1 MIQLKKEHFFFAV
14 WTLQRGITY
23 GEQKTIAPGIKIKD
37 YPVFRSMDSLVK
49 LLINL
54 PVSGIKPI
62 VPGHL
67 EILFRDMLNE
77 HFNEIN
83 GRKGPLN
90 ERVVFMLIVMESY
103 LLPIVGIDLGKCNDR
118 ASKIAAD
125 IFNNGFRV
133 AETGFYINI
142 KSIFALMVN
151 VCFCLSRRCQCV
163 FSVYL
168 IKRSEKIYGGRNN

>member
-14 WTLQRGITY
+14 WTLKGVITH

-49 LLINL
+49 LLINH
-54 PVSGIKPI
+54 PVSGIKSI

-67 EILFRDMLNE
+67 EILFWDMLNE
-77 HFNEIN
+77 QFKEIN
-83 GRKGPLN
+83 GRKSPLN

-103 LLPIVGIDLGKCNDR
+103 RLPIVGIDPGKSNDR

-125 IFNNGFRV
+125 IFNNGSRV
-133 AETGFYINI
+133 AETGFCINI
-142 KSIFALMVN
+142 KSIFVPRA
-151 VCFCLSRRCQCV
+151 
-163 FSVYL
+163 
-168 IKRSEKIYGGRNN
+168 